1 MNYET
6 KPMFCKVLSRSLALL
21 LIYLITTGSLSAQS
35 TFGTILGTVKDSS
48 GSVVPNATVLITNV
62 DENTSRTVL
71 TNSNGDYEAVNTK
84 AGRYRIEVSV
94 AGFEKYKTSEVP
106 LIARQTLRLDAT
118 LSTGQLTEEVNV
130 TANAGVITTETQT
143 ISSSFGAQ
151 KIMNL
156 PANFRAAGSTS
167 PYILI
172 AAMPGVQADNGNNF
186 SIQGALPSQSQ
197 FSLDGISTT
206 NVRGNAPLTQAFPSA
221 ESIAE
226 IKVQGV
232 GNAAEYGQVGD
243 VTTISKSG
251 TNDYHATAFWFHQNR
266 ALDAKAYGALTKPQ
280 KIANDFGVSGGGP
293 IRFPKA
299 VFGPLGGY
307 EGKDKTFFFG
317 TFEGFR
323 FPRGQT
329 VQNTVPTQAM
339 RNGDFSAETVTVRDP
354 LTGLAFANNRIPDN
368 RISSIAKAFLTL
380 YPLPNTGSTTKL
392 GVANYIRNSSSSL
405 ISNQYDIRIDHYLTQ
420 KQSIFGRWTWKDVNV
435 DSPNILALP
444 SNTNFDKY
452 KILVVSHNYTMTP
465 HLLNEARF
473 GMTLNNSGTAFPF
486 DGRAFTKG
494 LGFQGIGPEF
504 PFNGIPN
511 VDFSGD
517 ISDMNRNRGDSISQ
531 SRTFQFNNNVTWT
544 KGRHTM
550 KYGFDVRW
558 IRAVTALGFIGADN
572 YGNSSF
578 NGTFSGNDF
587 ADFLLGIPIRT
598 SYAIIQQDNDGRT
611 RHYHF
616 FGQDNFRVSQKL
628 SLEFGLRY
636 EYHPAYTD
644 ASGNIGNFD
653 TSVPKSGRV
662 VYPTGK
668 QSLLAPGFLRTFN
681 ACPAPTANGAPCT
694 PVVSAQEAGLPEGLR
709 VVPKWRFLPRF
720 GFAYRLFGDDK
731 TVVRGG
737 MGAYNGTL
745 LGNIFFSLTGTLQ
758 SDVREFT
765 NLSTQG
771 RPLYQWPQLQSGG
784 TGISSGQLGTAS
796 FRTANDINYKDPYSV
811 QWNLSVDRYVGFG
824 VGVRVS
830 YIGMK
835 TTQLAWAPDLNQ
847 MNSSTQFA
855 INRPLSDRPFPN
867 WGIIFTRT
875 AGASAYYN
883 ALQVEANRRFS
894 NGLTFN
900 STYTWA
906 KNLNDNGGPS
916 STGFTGETGGGR
928 AADLYNRQAEYG
940 NDYAT
945 RRHRSITTLV
955 YELPFGTR
963 RKFASGVHP
972 AANAIIGGWQ
982 MSAIFLAQT
991 GPFLT
996 PTIGSNVVDSSGSGS
1011 GLSRTQHPD
1020 QIANGNLSNPNR
1032 DLWFDVNAFVCPGLT
1047 TRVAASCRIGINPTR
1062 DAAPIGR
1069 FGTAGVGILRG
1080 PGTINLSLGLNKAFY
1095 LTERVKLEA
1104 GGSFTNV
1111 PNRVN
1116 LADPNMNVISTAF
1129 GRITSARG
1137 SELGG
1142 SRTGQVS
1149 MRLSF

>member
-1 MNYET
+1 
-6 KPMFCKVLSRSLALL
+6 
-21 LIYLITTGSLSAQS
+21 
-35 TFGTILGTVKDSS
+35 
-48 GSVVPNATVLITNV
+48 
-62 DENTSRTVL
+62 
-71 TNSNGDYEAVNTK
+71 
-84 AGRYRIEVSV
+84 
-94 AGFEKYKTSEVP
+94 
-106 LIARQTLRLDAT
+106 
-118 LSTGQLTEEVNV
+118 
-130 TANAGVITTETQT
+130 
-143 ISSSFGAQ
+143 
-151 KIMNL
+151 
-156 PANFRAAGSTS
+156 
-167 PYILI
+167 
-172 AAMPGVQADNGNNF
+172 
-186 SIQGALPSQSQ
+186 
-197 FSLDGISTT
+197 
-206 NVRGNAPLTQAFPSA
+206 
-221 ESIAE
+221 
-226 IKVQGV
+226 
-232 GNAAEYGQVGD
+232 
-243 VTTISKSG
+243 
-251 TNDYHATAFWFHQNR
+251 
-266 ALDAKAYGALTKPQ
+266 
-280 KIANDFGVSGGGP
+280 
-293 IRFPKA
+293 
-299 VFGPLGGY
+299 
-307 EGKDKTFFFG
+307 
-317 TFEGFR
+317 
-323 FPRGQT
+323 
-329 VQNTVPTQAM
+329 
-339 RNGDFSAETVTVRDP
+339 
-354 LTGLAFANNRIPDN
+354 
-368 RISSIAKAFLTL
+368 
-380 YPLPNTGSTTKL
+380 
-392 GVANYIRNSSSSL
+392 
-405 ISNQYDIRIDHYLTQ
+405 
-420 KQSIFGRWTWKDVNV
+420 
-435 DSPNILALP
+435 
-444 SNTNFDKY
+444 
-452 KILVVSHNYTMTP
+452 
-465 HLLNEARF
+465 
-473 GMTLNNSGTAFPF
+473 
-486 DGRAFTKG
+486 
-494 LGFQGIGPEF
+494 
-504 PFNGIPN
+504 
-511 VDFSGD
+511 
-517 ISDMNRNRGDSISQ
+517 
-531 SRTFQFNNNVTWT
+531 
-544 KGRHTM
+544 M

-616 FGQDNFRVSQKL
+616 FGQDNFRVNQKL
-628 SLEFGLRY
+628 TLEFGLRY

-653 TSVPKSGRV
+653 PSVPKSGRV

-668 QSLLAPGFLRTFN
+668 QSLLAPGFLKTFN
-681 ACPAPTANGAPCT
+681 ACPAATANGAPCT
-694 PVVSAQEAGLPEGLR
+694 PVLSAQEAGLPEGLR
-709 VVPKWRFLPRF
+709 VVPKLRFLPRF
-720 GFAYRLFGDDK
+720 GFAYRPFGDDK

-765 NLSTQG
+765 NLNTQG
-771 RPLYQWPQLQSGG
+771 GPLYQWPQLQSGG
-784 TGISSGQLGTAS
+784 TGISTGQLGTAS

-847 MNSSTQFA
+847 MRSSTQFA
-855 INRPLSDRPFPN
+855 VNRPLSDRPFPN

-883 ALQVEANRRFS
+883 ALQIEANRRFS

-906 KNLNDNGGPS
+906 KNLNDNGGPN

-955 YELPFGTR
+955 YDLPIGTR

-972 AANAIIGGWQ
+972 AANAVIGGWQ

-996 PTIGSNVVDSSGSGS
+996 PNLGSNVVDSSGSGS
-1011 GLSRTQHPD
+1011 GLSRNQHPD
-1020 QIANGNLSNPNR
+1020 RIADGNLSNKNR
-1032 DLWFDVNAFVCPGLT
+1032 DQWFDVNAFVCPGLT
-1047 TRVAASCRIGINPTR
+1047 TRVASGCRIGLVPSR

-1111 PNRVN
+1111 TNHVN
-1116 LADPNMNVISTAF
+1116 LADPNMTVTSTAF
-1129 GRITSARG
+1129 GRITSARS

-1142 SRTGQVS
+1142 SRTGQVT